1 MCCCVYRNGTS
12 VISLMRSV
20 EARASRLIE
29 DPQHQ
34 SGNFS
39 TERRD
44 RMSTLSMRNNV
55 ELTEGEGFE
64 QDCSL

>member
-1 MCCCVYRNGTS
+1 
-12 VISLMRSV
+12 MRSV

-44 RMSTLSMRNNV
+44 KMSTLSTRNNA